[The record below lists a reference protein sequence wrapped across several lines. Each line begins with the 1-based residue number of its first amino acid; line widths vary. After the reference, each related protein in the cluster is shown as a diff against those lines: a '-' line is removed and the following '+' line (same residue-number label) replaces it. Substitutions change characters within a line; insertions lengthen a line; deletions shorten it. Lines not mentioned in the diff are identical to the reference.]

1 MRNEEEDLLRRH
13 NSDLEGG
20 EAAPLEYSSTYHA
33 PKFVDNSLRVKRAG
47 TDGGV
52 VPSEP
57 STAIDGTGTSAALLK
72 VINDMNED
80 WIYMPFGDLS

>member
-1 MRNEEEDLLRRH
+1 MRKEEEGLLRRH
-13 NSDLEGG
+13 DGELEGD

-33 PKFVDNSLRVKRAG
+33 PKFVDNSLRVKKAG

-52 VPSEP
+52 VPTEP

-72 VINDMNED
+72 VNNMNEEGLQ
-80 WIYMPFGDLS
+80 YSLPP